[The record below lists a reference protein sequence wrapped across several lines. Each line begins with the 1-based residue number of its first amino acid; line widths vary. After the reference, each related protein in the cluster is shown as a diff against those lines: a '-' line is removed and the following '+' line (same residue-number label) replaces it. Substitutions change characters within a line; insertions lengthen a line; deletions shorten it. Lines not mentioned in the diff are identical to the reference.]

1 VLLLLAFFLLVFS
14 AIFLFL
20 FPAFLPFAVGLL
32 EFDVQIETVK
42 AGAKPFHFIVQLNNF
57 RFSCQSRCAARIGRA
72 FFAAGVRPAA
82 LLTYATHMRVRP
94 NSRREKQCAQHW
106 QNVAYDYQPIWRIRS
121 RMSAL

>member
-1 VLLLLAFFLLVFS
+1 MLLLLAFFLLVFS

-57 RFSCQSRCAARIGRA
+57 RFSCQSRCAAR
-72 FFAAGVRPAA
+72 
-82 LLTYATHMRVRP
+82 VRP
-94 NSRREKQCAQHW
+94 NSRREKQCASIGKTSLTITSPFG
-106 QNVAYDYQPIWRIRS
+106 A
-121 RMSAL
+121 SAQE